1 MASTR
6 AQQAQLIKNQTF
18 LDQLAGALLAA
29 AVQVINEGAGATNHA
44 HRLLFA
50 NAILVNPAAQASF
63 MAPGILT
70 NPTISAEASTPA
82 SIPDGDVDFVV
93 AGLFDT
99 YANQYAAQAISG
111 APLHVGG

>member
-29 AVQVINEGAGATNHA
+29 ASQVINESANAQNHA
-44 HRLLFA
+44 NRLAYA
-50 NAILVNPAAQASF
+50 NAILVNPALQASF
-63 MAPGILT
+63 MAPGVLT
-70 NPTISAEASTPA
+70 NATISAEAGTPQT
-82 SIPDGDVDFVV
+82 IPDSDMDFVV
-93 AGLFDT
+93 ASLVDI
-99 YANQYAAQAISG
+99 YANQYAAQVISG

>member
-29 AVQVINEGAGATNHA
+29 SVQVTNEGAGAQNHA
-44 HRLLFA
+44 NRLLFA
-50 NAILVNPAAQASF
+50 NAVLVNPAQQAAF
-63 MAPGILT
+63 IAPGILT
-70 NPTISAEASTPA
+70 NPTISAEAGTPQ

-93 AGLFDT
+93 AGLFDI
-99 YANQYAAQAISG
+99 YANQYAAQQISG
-111 APLHVGG
+111 APLQVGG